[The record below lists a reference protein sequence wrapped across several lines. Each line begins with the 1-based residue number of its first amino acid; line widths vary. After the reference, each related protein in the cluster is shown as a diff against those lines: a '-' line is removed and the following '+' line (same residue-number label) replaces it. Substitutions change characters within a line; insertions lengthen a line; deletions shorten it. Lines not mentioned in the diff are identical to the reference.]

1 MPPKKDQAPIYIDGP
16 KMDWSMDDG
25 LYSRFQDWKL
35 ECELI
40 LDGELTEIV
49 EPRKVNT
56 LIQWAGSFGLK
67 YLKVWQKDKT
77 ASPLLSSGMSLRP
90 TVSCTQMSCELG
102 MNCSNS

>member
-40 LDGELTEIV
+40 LVNLQKLWSPGKSTHSFDGLDHLV
-49 EPRKVNT
+49 
-56 LIQWAGSFGLK
+56 
-67 YLKVWQKDKT
+67 
-77 ASPLLSSGMSLRP
+77 
-90 TVSCTQMSCELG
+90 
-102 MNCSNS
+102 

>member
-25 LYSRFQDWKL
+25 LYSCFQDWKL

-40 LDGELTEIV
+40 LDGELAEV
-49 EPRKVNT
+49 AEPQKVNT
-56 LIQWAGSFGLK
+56 LIRWAGSFVLK
-67 YLKVWQKDKT
+67 NLKVWQKDKPT
-77 ASPLLSSGMSLRP
+77 SLLLSSGMSLRP
-90 TVSCTQMSCELG
+90 TVSHTQMSCELG

>member
-40 LDGELTEIV
+40 LDGELTEIA
-49 EPRKVNT
+49 EPQKVNT
-56 LIQWAGSFGLK
+56 LIW
-67 YLKVWQKDKT
+67 
-77 ASPLLSSGMSLRP
+77 
-90 TVSCTQMSCELG
+90 
-102 MNCSNS
+102 

>member
-25 LYSRFQDWKL
+25 LYSCFQDWKL

-40 LDGELTEIV
+40 LDGELAEIV
-49 EPRKVNT
+49 EPQKVNT

-67 YLKVWQKDKT
+67 NLKVWQKDKT
-77 ASPLLSSGMSLRP
+77 NLTLTFIWNEFETYCKPH
-90 TVSCTQMSCELG
+90 
-102 MNCSNS
+102 SNKL